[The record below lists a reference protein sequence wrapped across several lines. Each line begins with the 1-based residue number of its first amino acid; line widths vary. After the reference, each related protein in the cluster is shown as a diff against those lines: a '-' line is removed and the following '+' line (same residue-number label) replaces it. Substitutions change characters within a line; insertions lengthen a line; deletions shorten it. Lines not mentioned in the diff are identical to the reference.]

1 MKLRKSI
8 AAGVAAV
15 AMTFA
20 STSVA
25 TAQDA
30 QDTTIQVVEGAGE
43 TNQKNEKPTT
53 SEAEGSSDVTS
64 KEILGWI
71 SVATAAIGA
80 LGTLITFVQKFIV
93 K

>member
-25 TAQDA
+25 TAQETATPVVDNAVANFQNTDESTTPEA
-30 QDTTIQVVEGAGE
+30 Q
-43 TNQKNEKPTT
+43 
-53 SEAEGSSDVTS
+53 SSSDVDS

>member
-25 TAQDA
+25 TAQETA
-30 QDTTIQVVEGAGE
+30 PQEVASAGE
-43 TNQKNEKPTT
+43 TNQKNEEPTT
-53 SEAEGSSDVTS
+53 PEAQGSSDVEH

>member
-30 QDTTIQVVEGAGE
+30 QEKTTQGVENAVD
-43 TNQKNEKPTT
+43 TNQKNEEPTT
-53 SEAEGSSDVTS
+53 PEAQGSSDVDS

>member
-30 QDTTIQVVEGAGE
+30 QEPTTQVAEGAEG
-43 TNQKNEKPTT
+43 TNQKNEDPTT
-53 SEAEGSSDVTS
+53 PEAQGSSDVDS